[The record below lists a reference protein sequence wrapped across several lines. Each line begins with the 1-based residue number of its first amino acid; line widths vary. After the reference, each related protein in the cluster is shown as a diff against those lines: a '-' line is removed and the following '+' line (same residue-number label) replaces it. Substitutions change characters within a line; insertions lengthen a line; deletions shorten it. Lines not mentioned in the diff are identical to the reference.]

1 MKRVFID
8 MDNVLVDFQS
18 GLDQVSE
25 EIKAE
30 YAGRLDEI
38 PGLFAKMKPM
48 PGAIEAVHELQK
60 RYDLFILST
69 APWKNP
75 SAWSDKVEWV
85 TKYLDDVFHKKMII
99 THRKD
104 LCQGDYLID
113 DRGKNGTSEFS
124 GEWIEF
130 GSEKFPDWE
139 SVLQYLY
146 SERLDEYLQEIGRED
161 LLTQEEELALT
172 KAIQQKGPDC
182 EEAERLVKCN
192 SRFVVSVAAQYQ
204 KRGLTLEEL
213 IEAGNEGLRKA
224 AMRYVPDAD
233 SKFIAYA
240 VWWIR
245 QSMLVAIESKK

>member
-25 EIKAE
+25 EVKAE

-60 RYDLFILST
+60 RYDLFIIST

-75 SAWSDKVEWV
+75 SAWSDKVKWV
-85 TKYLDDVFHKKMII
+85 TKYLDDVFHKRLII
-99 THRKD
+99 SHHKD

-113 DRGKNGTSEFS
+113 DRVKNGTSEFA

-130 GSEKFPDWE
+130 GSEQFPNWE
-139 SVLQYLY
+139 SVLKYFAGQ
-146 SERLDEYLQEIGRED
+146 RLDEYLAAIGREK
-161 LLTQEEELALT
+161 LLTLEEEMALV

-182 EEAERLVKCN
+182 EEKEQFVKSN
-192 SRFVVSVAAQYQ
+192 QRFVISVAAQYQ

-213 IEAGNEGLRKA
+213 NWK
-224 AMRYVPDAD
+224 
-233 SKFIAYA
+233 
-240 VWWIR
+240 
-245 QSMLVAIESKK
+245 